1 MPIEWPSITRL
12 VHDLCKGSGKHYVDS
27 FQCIGSLKHG
37 SMFQHDGAFNGL
49 MFMIMSALFPMQHT
63 VHWFKCRDDLHPLF
77 HRQPCFRD
85 MSYSPFGR
93 GQIQLLG
100 YVGKSRLRKAD
111 ALAVIFEAVPDE
123 SVAPEKSDKR
133 YNTMASAI

>member
-1 MPIEWPSITRL
+1 
-12 VHDLCKGSGKHYVDS
+12 
-27 FQCIGSLKHG
+27 
-37 SMFQHDGAFNGL
+37 
-49 MFMIMSALFPMQHT
+49 
-63 VHWFKCRDDLHPLF
+63 
-77 HRQPCFRD
+77 

-123 SVAPEKSDKR
+123 SVAPEKSESGTTQWLVQSDKEGLAYPVDISVGIPWIGIHSIGSKR
-133 YNTMASAI
+133 TKAHTQGSSRHVAVCAKPSYETGSSLHGGEVSLLKTKTKGRAT